1 MTSFGETLKKAR
13 EAKGL
18 SLSELAERTHIMSSI
33 LDELEREDFSHIVAP
48 IYGRGFVKLYC
59 EAVGLEPKPFVLEFT
74 EIFNGNRDDVIR
86 ERPLPAEEKAEA
98 AAAAPEPADDAPVAA
113 ETPSRAPDDFF
124 APREETPPPEATTPS
139 DSSLFR
145 YATPLR
151 ERAASIPTSAVGR
164 WALVAALLALVLSVL
179 AFGVRALYRAT
190 RTEAP
195 QTEQATPV
203 AAPDAPPQAKT
214 PAAPRPTQKIP
225 PLYID

>member
-86 ERPLPAEEKAEA
+86 ERPLPAEEKEE
-98 AAAAPEPADDAPVAA
+98 AAAAPEPADDAPAAA
-113 ETPSRAPDDFF
+113 EPPSRAPEDFF
-124 APREETPPPEATTPS
+124 APREETPPPEATPA

-190 RTEAP
+190 RTDAP

-203 AAPDAPPQAKT
+203 AAPDVASQAKT
-214 PAAPRPTQKIP
+214 PAAPRPIQKIP